1 MIMVTN
7 YLDVEVVVLGI
18 MLMDLSLVMDTDSPL
33 VHNDE
38 ILAWMDTKFVP
49 FLVEYTL
56 EVELARWLNDDSV
69 EKSRDDIE
77 VYA

>member
-1 MIMVTN
+1 MVTN

-18 MLMDLSLVMDTDSPL
+18 MLMDLSLVMDTDSQL
-33 VHNDE
+33 AHNDE
-38 ILAWMDTKFVP
+38 TQEWMDTKFVP

-56 EVELARWLNDDSV
+56 EVELAKWLNDDSV

>member
-1 MIMVTN
+1 MVTN
-7 YLDVEVVVLGI
+7 YLDVEVVELGI
-18 MLMDLSLVMDTDSPL
+18 VLMDLSLVMDTDSPL

-38 ILAWMDTKFVP
+38 TQAWMDTKIVP

-56 EVELARWLNDDSV
+56 EVELAKWLNDDSV

>member
-1 MIMVTN
+1 MVTN

-33 VHNDE
+33 ARNDE
-38 ILAWMDTKFVP
+38 IQAWMDTKFVP
-49 FLVEYTL
+49 FRVEYTL
-56 EVELARWLNDDSV
+56 EVELAKWLNDDSV

>member
-1 MIMVTN
+1 MVTN

-18 MLMDLSLVMDTDSPL
+18 MLMDLSLAMDTDSPL
-33 VHNDE
+33 AHIDE
-38 ILAWMDTKFVP
+38 IQAWMDTKFVP

-56 EVELARWLNDDSV
+56 EVELAKSLNDDSV

>member
-1 MIMVTN
+1 MVTN
-7 YLDVEVVVLGI
+7 YLDVEVVELDI
-18 MLMDLSLVMDTDSPL
+18 MLMGLSLVMDTDSPL
-33 VHNDE
+33 AHNDE
-38 ILAWMDTKFVP
+38 IRAWMDTKFVP

>member
-1 MIMVTN
+1 MVTN

-18 MLMDLSLVMDTDSPL
+18 MLMDLSLAMDTDFL
-33 VHNDE
+33 LFHIDE
-38 ILAWMDTKFVP
+38 IQTWMDTKFVA

-56 EVELARWLNDDSV
+56 EVELAKSLNDDSV

-77 VYA
+77 GYA

>member
-1 MIMVTN
+1 MVTN
-7 YLDVEVVVLGI
+7 YLDVEEVVLGI

-38 ILAWMDTKFVP
+38 TQAWMDTKIVP

-56 EVELARWLNDDSV
+56 EVELAKWLNDDSV